1 ACRPRTATTARPA
14 ELAASG
20 GGPASPSRSPAR
32 DAAPPAL
39 RASAIF
45 PTAGAAKAGGGAWG
59 APFEAP
65 QVVRGEAALDQQVVE
80 VTADRFSD
88 AGQFTTSAGAVH
100 RRPWASATGRQVT
113 LPPYVFSPRRSAG
126 SAASAA
132 RQPRLAI
139 SSAYGS
145 VTLVSA

>member
-1 ACRPRTATTARPA
+1 VQ
-14 ELAASG
+14 AAHCDD
-20 GGPASPSRSPAR
+20 GPAGRAR
-32 DAAPPAL
+32 GQRRVLVIAFTQPGQERRHVCRGDLAD
-39 RASAIF
+39 RRH
-45 PTAGAAKAGGGAWG
+45 GAAGKRRRVTLEVPVVGL
-59 APFEAP
+59 
-65 QVVRGEAALDQQVVE
+65 QRVRGEAALDQQVVE

-88 AGQFTTSAGAVH
+88 AGQFSTSAGAVH

-113 LPPYVFSPRRSAG
+113 VPPYVFSPRRSAG